1 MSRGNVEMS
10 IKGRGEKIRGKYR
23 VIEAFPFV
31 EGMLYYVEEVEG
43 DLPRTRFVH
52 AMGGLSGID
61 VDELRMN
68 RHEDILFPL
77 QDAFVEGGSCTRSF
91 TGWKGPCWRTA
102 SRKNGPLPLD
112 EALWI
117 LHGVSTQLL
126 RLYELDQFAVV
137 HPQNILIT
145 SGKAIRFI
153 YGGPAGLMPGTW
165 VGGGE
170 AGGLS
175 QRRAVDTF
183 AVGAMGYALLTGRR
197 FTSQAPN
204 PAPIRTFRSD
214 VSPVLEKWVMRACS
228 LDPSARPPLARMS
241 EVFQRTAA
249 ATSVEY

>member
-1 MSRGNVEMS
+1 MS
-10 IKGRGEKIRGKYR
+10 IKGKGEKIRGKYR

-31 EGMLYYVEEVEG
+31 EGMLYYVEEEG
-43 DLPRTRFVH
+43 GDFPRTRFVH
-52 AMGGLSGID
+52 AIDGLSGID
-61 VDELRMN
+61 VDELRIS

-77 QDAFVEGGSCTRSF
+77 QDAFVEEGALHQVFRRLEGTLLAHSIE
-91 TGWKGPCWRTA
+91 KD
-102 SRKNGPLPLD
+102 GPLPLD

-117 LHGVSTQLL
+117 LHGVSNQLL
-126 RLYELDQFAVV
+126 RLYELGQFTVV

-153 YGGPAGLMPGTW
+153 YGGPVALMPGW
-165 VGGGE
+165 IGDEE
-170 AGGLS
+170 AGGVS
-175 QRRAVDTF
+175 QRRSFDTF
-183 AVGAMGYALLTGRR
+183 AVGALGYALLTGKR

-228 LDPSARPPLARMS
+228 LDPSARPPLVRMS

>member
-1 MSRGNVEMS
+1 MVVKGN
-10 IKGRGEKIRGKYR
+10 GEKIGGKYR

-31 EGMLYYVEEVEG
+31 EGVLYYVEEEG
-43 DLPRTRFVH
+43 GDFPRTRFVH
-52 AMGGLSGID
+52 AIDGLSDID

-77 QDAFVEGGSCTRSF
+77 QDAFVEAGVLYQVFHRLEGTLLAHSIE
-91 TGWKGPCWRTA
+91 KD
-102 SRKNGPLPLD
+102 GPLPLD

-117 LHGVSTQLL
+117 LHGVSIQLL
-126 RLYELDQFAVV
+126 RLYEFGQFTVV

-145 SGKAIRFI
+145 PGKAIRFI
-153 YGGPAGLMPGTW
+153 YGGPLALMPGPI
-165 VGGGE
+165 GGGE
-170 AGGLS
+170 AEEGLS
-175 QRRAVDTF
+175 RRRSVDTF
-183 AVGAMGYALLTGRR
+183 ALGALGYTLLTGKR

-241 EVFQRTAA
+241 EIFQRTAA
-249 ATSVEY
+249 TTSVDY